1 VKHLELTSEK
11 LENWKPTRRTE
22 WADTGCR
29 GLVIR
34 GGPTSK
40 VFFRWADVRDD
51 ATGEVRRKRVRIG
64 EWPAVSLRDARNA
77 VHEARE
83 ARKGSAGNSIATTV
97 AQLAENYRRDVLAQR
112 EEASLAWSWG
122 IIRSHV
128 LGARPNPKLP
138 PFGEWLARDVRPPD
152 IAAVVRAAKVERT
165 VEVTDTKGNKVT
177 RAMGGPAAARAVLR
191 EVKAIFATA
200 VGAGALDMS
209 PAAVLQAKAL
219 GVKGTTRSR
228 RLNPEE
234 LRTLF
239 DALDLNAMLE
249 GNAKDQKLSETVR
262 LGIAL
267 LHYCPVRSHSLVEAT
282 WKEIDLKEVRWV
294 IPVSKLKLHR
304 EDRANAQAFT
314 VPLPPTA
321 VAILRRLEVLAKDS
335 PWVLASPRDP
345 KHHVAPKVL
354 VRALGRLQ
362 ESGRLA
368 AGSRF
373 TVHDA
378 RRTWRSFAGDLR
390 VPFEVAERSLAHKL
404 PGVAA
409 KYAFE
414 EMLDRRAEAADLVAA
429 HLDQIRLGMTAKVI
443 APAFGDRVAR

>member
-1 VKHLELTSEK
+1 VKHVELTSEK

-22 WADTGCR
+22 WADSGCK
-29 GLVIR
+29 GLVVR

-40 VFFRWADVRDD
+40 IFFRWADVRDD
-51 ATGEVRRKRVRIG
+51 ATGAVRRKRIRIG
-64 EWPAVSLRDARNA
+64 EWPAVSLGDARNA

-83 ARKGSAGNSIATTV
+83 ARRSSSSNSIAITV
-97 AQLAENYRRDVLAQR
+97 AQLAENYRRDVLGQR
-112 EEASLAWSWG
+112 EEGSLAWSWG
-122 IIRSHV
+122 IIRTHV
-128 LGARPNPKLP
+128 LGAKPNPKLP

-152 IAAVVRAAKVERT
+152 VAALVRAAKVERS
-165 VEVTDTKGNKVT
+165 VEVTDTKGKKVT
-177 RAMGGPAAARAVLR
+177 RALGGPAAARAVLR

-200 VGAGALDMS
+200 VGAGSIDMS

-228 RLNPEE
+228 RLTAEE
-234 LRTLF
+234 MKALF

-249 GNAKDQKLSETVR
+249 GTAKEQKLSETVR

-267 LHYCPVRSHSLVEAT
+267 LYYCPVRSHSLVEAT
-282 WKEIDLKEVRWV
+282 WKEIDLEAARWV
-294 IPVSKLKLHR
+294 IPVSKQKLHR
-304 EDRANAQAFT
+304 EDRANAQPFA
-314 VPLPPTA
+314 VPLPATA
-321 VAILRRLEVLAKDS
+321 LAILRRLKTLAGSS
-335 PWVLASPRDP
+335 PWVLASPKNRN
-345 KHHVAPKVL
+345 KHVAPKVL
-354 VRALGRLQ
+354 VRALARLQ

-378 RRTWRSFAGDLR
+378 RRTWRSWAGDLR

-404 PGVAA
+404 PGVAS

-414 EMLDRRAEAADLVAA
+414 EMFDRRAEAANLVAA
-429 HLDQIRLGMTAKVI
+429 RFDQIRLGTAATVVPLRERTT
-443 APAFGDRVAR
+443 A